1 MLAGTTAATMKR
13 TIAVIN
19 QMQTDRI
26 IGKYAIGGAIGATFY
41 LEPKSTFDIDIFVSF
56 EADPGRQLVSLDSI
70 YEYLGRLGYKPQD
83 EHIVIEGWHVQFLP
97 ANDPLYS
104 EALAEAV
111 ETQIEGEKTWVM
123 TAEHLM
129 AIALKVGRP
138 KDFDR
143 IRQFINQAPVLA
155 EAAITG
161 SSSSGYGRDGGIL
174 YQPGNKV
181 ISMSQNKVYDEGKL
195 NKILV
200 RHKLVETWEK
210 FKFRIA
216 SENERIDG

>member
-1 MLAGTTAATMKR
+1 
-13 TIAVIN
+13 
-19 QMQTDRI
+19 MQTDGV

-41 LEPKSTFDIDIFVSF
+41 LEPKSTFDLDIFVSF
-56 EADPGRQLVSLDSI
+56 EANSGSQLVSLGSI
-70 YEYLGRLGYKPQD
+70 YEYLGRLGYKPQG
-83 EHIVIEGWHVQFLP
+83 EHIVIEKWHVQFLP
-97 ANDPLYS
+97 ANDPLYL

-161 SSSSGYGRDGGIL
+161 SSSSGYEGDGSIL
-174 YQPGNKV
+174 YQPGNKA
-181 ISMSQNKVYDEGKL
+181 ISMSQNKVYDEDKL
-195 NKILV
+195 NKILT
-200 RHKLVETWEK
+200 RHKLVEKWETLK
-210 FKFRIA
+210 LRIA
-216 SENERIDG
+216 TENERIDG